1 MHLKTEKKT
10 ISFHPA
16 PTDKFVIWDKK
27 TFMQRIDNDAEL
39 AKELIDY
46 FVSVIDEEVDS
57 IKAAISKKDWK
68 STKRQAHTV
77 KGMLANIGGDR
88 AREVALN
95 IEIAI
100 HSNTPR
106 NCENELEHLRKEI
119 KLLKKQLTK

>member
-1 MHLKTEKKT
+1 
-10 ISFHPA
+10 
-16 PTDKFVIWDKK
+16 
-27 TFMQRIDNDAEL
+27 
-39 AKELIDY
+39 
-46 FVSVIDEEVDS
+46 
-57 IKAAISKKDWK
+57 
-68 STKRQAHTV
+68 
-77 KGMLANIGGDR
+77 MLANIGGDR